1 MAINLPRTPKE
12 IQEETVT
19 FDLTPYAEQFYDM
32 QQDKVKYESYKRIWE
47 TRRDRFKTMAG
58 KANQFMLNGV
68 VVATHAISGPFN
80 KSKFAKEQPHIYEQ
94 FLVEVTTLV
103 FDEDAFAAAHPN
115 LYYGDD
121 YRARSLRFKL

>member
-1 MAINLPRTPKE
+1 MAVNLPRTPQE

-19 FDLTPYAEQFYDM
+19 FDLTPYADRFYEM
-32 QQDKVKYESYKRIWE
+32 QAEKVKFEASKRIWE
-47 TRRDRFKTMAG
+47 TSRDRFKSMAG

-103 FDEDAFAAAHPN
+103 FDEDAFAAAHPH